1 MNNQIPD
8 LPTIVEAERKMF
20 GKYLLPIAIAL
31 IVIGLFGLLS
41 PVILSAVTDGVL
53 AAILIMAGFTW
64 IIHSYQMHQH
74 QLADWLKPVLLL
86 ITGGIMIA
94 LPNAGIAAIGLM
106 FILYF
111 VLDAYRNFTQSNTH
125 AGHGRGW
132 FIFSGVID
140 IVIAILFLVTWP
152 RGSLILVGI
161 FVGVN
166 LIFDGVILLMLRNA
180 VAGDNK

>member
-1 MNNQIPD
+1 MNNQLPD

-20 GKYLLPIAIAL
+20 GKYLLPIAITL

-53 AAILIMAGFTW
+53 AAILIIAGFTW

-74 QLADWLKPVLLL
+74 QLADWLKPVILL

-106 FILYF
+106 FILFCAQCLPQLHPIQQPRRPRAGLVYF
-111 VLDAYRNFTQSNTH
+111 QWSDRYCHSHSVFCHLA
-125 AGHGRGW
+125 AGLAHSGRHLCGRKSD
-132 FIFSGVID
+132 F
-140 IVIAILFLVTWP
+140 
-152 RGSLILVGI
+152 
-161 FVGVN
+161 
-166 LIFDGVILLMLRNA
+166 
-180 VAGDNK
+180 